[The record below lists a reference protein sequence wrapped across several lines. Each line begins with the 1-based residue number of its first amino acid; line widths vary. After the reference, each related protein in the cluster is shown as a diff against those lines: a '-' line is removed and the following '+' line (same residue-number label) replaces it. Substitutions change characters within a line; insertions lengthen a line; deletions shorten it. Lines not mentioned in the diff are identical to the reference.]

1 MGFRGIVLV
10 LLLLL
15 AGGAGGWAWA
25 DATSGPV
32 VSEATASP
40 VPAADPRLPYTRPE
54 VTRPDPETPP
64 LATQLSFHEERLGTP
79 RRGGVLVPIPDGWVR
94 TSYADKDTATWRP
107 PDAPAAGGY
116 VVRVTLLD
124 ENRTLQQ
131 KVATRPIE
139 LQSQQG
145 LTDLEV
151 TGTSL
156 DTLKANFILEGY
168 SRYTVIRWV
177 SLDGDGLVD
186 VEIAASGR
194 QIDEAG
200 MESLVVEMAGD
211 VARQPQDDQDQKPG
225 ADTASRTE

>member
-1 MGFRGIVLV
+1 VGFRGTVLV

-32 VSEATASP
+32 VSEATPTP
-40 VPAADPRLPYTRPE
+40 VAAADPRLPYTRPE

-64 LATQLSFHEERLGTP
+64 LSTQLSFHDERLGSPKQT
-79 RRGGVLVPIPDGWVR
+79 GLLVPIPDGWGR
-94 TSYADKDTATWRP
+94 TSYADPNTATWRP
-107 PDAPAAGGY
+107 PDPPLAGGY

-124 ENRTLQQ
+124 ENRTIRQ

-139 LQSQQG
+139 LQSQEG

-151 TGTSL
+151 TSTSL
-156 DTLKANFILEGY
+156 DTLKAHFILDGF

-186 VEIAASGR
+186 VEISASGR

-200 MESLVVEMAGD
+200 MEALVVEMAGD
-211 VARQPQDDQDQKPG
+211 VRRAPQKPG
-225 ADTASRTE
+225 ADTPSSTE